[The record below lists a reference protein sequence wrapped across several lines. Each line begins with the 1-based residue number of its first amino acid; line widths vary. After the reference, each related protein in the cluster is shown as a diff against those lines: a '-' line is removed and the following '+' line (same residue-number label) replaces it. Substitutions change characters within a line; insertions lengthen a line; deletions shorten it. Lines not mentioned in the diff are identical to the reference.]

1 MFFDATGAGAGLI
14 LVGIENFLAL
24 IILSVSVLDKVLNFF
39 SVKRLCF
46 FCPKNEKAP
55 IEIIAIGILFKKSRR
70 GLLLVFCIINI
81 DLN

>member
-24 IILSVSVLDKVLNFF
+24 IILSISVLDKVLNFF

-46 FCPKNEKAP
+46 FLSKERESTN
-55 IEIIAIGILFKKSRR
+55 
-70 GLLLVFCIINI
+70 
-81 DLN
+81 